1 MKRPGPWNRR
11 GFDVIPN
18 GFFTVL
24 RSSGWFPAFRLPGG
38 FRYLIGEPGTNR
50 PRTDGAPTRQVI
62 GQSVGIQTEIILR
75 QIDAEPLGARVVLRG
90 VLLAM
95 VASAL
100 TLALLLWI
108 MHP

>member
-1 MKRPGPWNRR
+1 MNGPGSWNRR
-11 GFDVIPN
+11 GFDVTPN

-38 FRYLIGEPGTNR
+38 FRYLIGESGLNR
-50 PRTDGAPTRQVI
+50 PRSDGAPRQSSTGSPAGV
-62 GQSVGIQTEIILR
+62 QAEVGLR
-75 QIDAEPLGARVVLRG
+75 QIDAEPWGVRAAVRAGLMALG
-90 VLLAM
+90 
-95 VASAL
+95 ASAL